1 MNTAHATREEAP
13 AVIKAADVA
22 KMVGVDVR
30 TIRRE
35 AQDKDSPYFKARI
48 VDGIATL
55 RFRRA
60 DIEAIV
66 HGPAAKVLSMRG
78 AR

>member
-1 MNTAHATREEAP
+1 MTTATAIENTP
-13 AVIKAADVA
+13 VVLKAAEVA
-22 KMVGVDVR
+22 RMVGVDVR

-48 VDGIATL
+48 FDGISTL
-55 RFRRA
+55 RFRRV

-66 HGPAAKVLSMRG
+66 HGPAAKVLPMRG
-78 AR
+78 GAR

>member
-1 MNTAHATREEAP
+1 MTATQATIETP
-13 AVIKAADVA
+13 VVIKAAEVA
-22 KMVGVDVR
+22 KLVGVDVR

-48 VDGIATL
+48 FDGIMTL

-66 HGPAAKVLSMRG
+66 HGPAAKVLPMRG

>member
-1 MNTAHATREEAP
+1 MNATQAIEEAP
-13 AVIKAADVA
+13 VVIKAAEVA
-22 KMVGVDVR
+22 KLVGVDVR

-35 AQDKDSPYFKARI
+35 AQDKESPYFKARI
-48 VDGIATL
+48 LDGIATL

-66 HGPAAKVLSMRG
+66 HGPSAKVLSMRG
-78 AR
+78 TR